1 MLIDQH
7 LQTTSVVGTLLE
19 LGLMLTVTGLEV
31 LGAADVEA
39 LVNTAL
45 DSVNAG
51 ASGGGGG
58 LFFSQFF

>member
-1 MLIDQH
+1 
-7 LQTTSVVGTLLE
+7 VVGTLLE